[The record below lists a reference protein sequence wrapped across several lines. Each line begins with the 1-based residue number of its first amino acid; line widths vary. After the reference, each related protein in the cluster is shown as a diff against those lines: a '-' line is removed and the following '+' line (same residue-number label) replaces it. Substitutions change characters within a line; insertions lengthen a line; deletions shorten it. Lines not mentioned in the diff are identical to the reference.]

1 MNGFPALRRG
11 LIALVAVTLVGLPGT
26 AGAVQPARTTPPEQR
41 QAATSRSTERELQR
55 RLDAVHDAGM
65 PGIQAAFRR
74 GDRSRARAAGVADT
88 RTERP
93 LRAGFHHRIGSVTK
107 TFVATAVLRQVE
119 TGRVELDAPV
129 GRYLPELVP
138 GERGERITVRMLLN
152 HTSGI
157 ADYADVLFGSIA
169 RGSLADLDK
178 NRFRYHSPAELVA
191 TGLNQ
196 PPTNAPGESWSYSNT
211 NYVIAGELLREVTGQ
226 SPRRHITR
234 EIIHPLGLRDTYF
247 PGANPFVP
255 GPHSKAYEALY
266 QLPKRRGEYSVYNM
280 TWARSAGAL
289 ISTPSDLNRFYR
301 ALFRGKLLAEES
313 LAEMRRTVPVPGS
326 PAMRYGLGLMRLD
339 AGPCGTLWGHDGKV
353 WGMSTLSLHSADGS
367 RQLSYGMNLTDY
379 RRLDDNGLPIPHPID
394 RQVES
399 LQNNVLCDAAGST
412 STPRQRAPERR
423 TVHGLTLAG
432 AS

>member
-1 MNGFPALRRG
+1 MNGFPGLRRG
-11 LIALVAVTLVGLPGT
+11 LITLVAVTLVGLPGT
-26 AGAVQPARTTPPEQR
+26 AGAVHTVRTTAPEQR
-41 QAATSRSTERELQR
+41 QAVTSSSTERELRR

-74 GDRSRARAAGVADT
+74 GDRSLAEAAGVADT

-107 TFVATAVLRQVE
+107 TFVATALLQQVE
-119 TGRVELDAPV
+119 AGRVDLDSPV

-138 GERGERITVRMLLN
+138 GERGQLITVRMLLN

-169 RGSLADLDK
+169 RGSLADLDE
-178 NRFRYHSPAELVA
+178 NRFRHHSPAELVA

-226 SPRRHITR
+226 SPRHYITR
-234 EIIHPLGLRDTYF
+234 KIIHPLGLRDTYF
-247 PGANPFVP
+247 PGSNPFVL

-266 QLPKRRGEYSVYNM
+266 QLPERRGEYSVYNM
-280 TWARSAGAL
+280 TWARGAGAL
-289 ISTPSDLNRFYR
+289 ISTPSELNRFYR
-301 ALFRGKLLAEES
+301 ALFRGKLLAGES

-326 PAMRYGLGLMRLD
+326 PTMRYGLGLMRID
-339 AGPCGTLWGHDGKV
+339 AGACGTLWGHDGKV
-353 WGMSTLSLHSADGS
+353 WGMSTLSLHSTDGS

-379 RRLDDNGLPIPHPID
+379 QRLDENGRPVPHPID
-394 RQVES
+394 RQVRS
-399 LQNNVLCDAAGST
+399 LQNNVLCGANGSGNG
-412 STPRQRAPERR
+412 PVRAPERR

-432 AS
+432 VS